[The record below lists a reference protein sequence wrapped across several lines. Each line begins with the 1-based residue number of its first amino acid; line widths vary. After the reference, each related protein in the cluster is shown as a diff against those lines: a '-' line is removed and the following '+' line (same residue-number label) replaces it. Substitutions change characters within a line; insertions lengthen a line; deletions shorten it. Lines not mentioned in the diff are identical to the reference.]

1 MKKVLVAGATGQL
14 GTSVV
19 AQLKRRGY
27 WVRACGRNGQKL
39 QALKHQVG
47 ADDIVAVD
55 LTDAGSVQGICNDVD
70 AVISCAGASMSMNNF
85 GDRKSFYEV
94 DYQANLNLLADAE
107 RQKLSKFVYVSLAEA
122 GKLRQTEYADAHEK
136 FVEAL
141 RASGLN
147 HTIIRPT
154 GFFGFHLEIL
164 KFAAKGRGML
174 IGSGECRTNPVHEAD
189 VARACVDAL
198 ESEREEVAVGG
209 PEIFT
214 RKETVE
220 LAFAVVK
227 AAGHGQQP
235 RGGCRWASVPAAPG
249 TAARGVQRSD
259 DRWRGRRDDQQG
271 GVLRGGDVAPAGP
284 AAGRADPI
292 LVGRGQDDA
301 HADSIWSDS
310 ADERRTLSGGAG
322 EAFPEP
328 G

>member
-14 GTSVV
+14 GKAVV
-19 AQLKRRGY
+19 AELKRRGH
-27 WVRACGRNGQKL
+27 WVKACGRDAKKL
-39 QALKHQVG
+39 QALKQGLG
-47 ADDIVAVD
+47 ADEIAAVD
-55 LTDAGSVQGICNDVD
+55 LTDARSLQNVCSQMD

-94 DYQANLNLLADAE
+94 DTKGNLNLLAEAK
-107 RQKLSKFVYVSLAEA
+107 RQSAQRFVYVSLAEA
-122 GKLRQTEYADAHEK
+122 DKLRQTEYADAHEQ

-141 RASGLN
+141 RASGLKQAV
-147 HTIIRPT
+147 IRPT

-220 LAFAVVK
+220 LAFAALNRPPKLMKISPGMFKLMIAPLKLINRRIYALMDFGIAVTQIDVIAPSVGSERLKPYFERAVK
-227 AAGHGQQP
+227 NF
-235 RGGCRWASVPAAPG
+235 V
-249 TAARGVQRSD
+249 
-259 DRWRGRRDDQQG
+259 
-271 GVLRGGDVAPAGP
+271 
-284 AAGRADPI
+284 
-292 LVGRGQDDA
+292 
-301 HADSIWSDS
+301 
-310 ADERRTLSGGAG
+310 
-322 EAFPEP
+322 
-328 G
+328 

>member
-1 MKKVLVAGATGQL
+1 MKKVLVAGATGRL

-19 AQLKRRGY
+19 AELKRRGY
-27 WVRACGRNGQKL
+27 WGRACGRSQQKL
-39 QALKHQVG
+39 QRLKQQVG

-55 LTDAGSVQGICNDVD
+55 LTDAVSVQGICNDVD

-122 GKLRQTEYADAHEK
+122 DELRQTEYADAHEK

-141 RASGLN
+141 RASSLN

-174 IGSGECRTNPVHEAD
+174 IGSGECRTNPVHESD
-189 VARACVDAL
+189 VARVCVDAL
-198 ESEREEVAVGG
+198 DGGDTEIAIGG

-220 LAFAVVK
+220 LAFASLNRPPK
-227 AAGHGQQP
+227 LMKLSPGMFKLMI
-235 RGGCRWASVPAAPG
+235 APLKLFN
-249 TAARGVQRSD
+249 
-259 DRWRGRRDDQQG
+259 RRIYALMDFGIAVTQID
-271 GVLRGGDVAPAGP
+271 VVAPSVGSERLRP
-284 AAGRADPI
+284 YFERAAKA
-292 LVGRGQDDA
+292 L
-301 HADSIWSDS
+301 
-310 ADERRTLSGGAG
+310 
-322 EAFPEP
+322 
-328 G
+328 

>member
-19 AQLKRRGY
+19 AELKRRGY
-27 WVRACGRNGQKL
+27 WVRACGRSQQKL
-39 QALKHQVG
+39 QALKQQVG
-47 ADDIVAVD
+47 ADDVVAVD
-55 LTDAGSVQGICNDVD
+55 LTAADTVQGVCSNVD

-107 RQKLSKFVYVSLAEA
+107 RQTPTKFVYVSLAEA
-122 GKLRQTEYADAHEK
+122 DKLRQTEYADAHEK

-141 RASGLN
+141 RASSLKN
-147 HTIIRPT
+147 TIIRPT

-198 ESEREEVAVGG
+198 EGDETEVTVGG

-220 LAFAVVK
+220 LAFAALNRPPK
-227 AAGHGQQP
+227 LMKFSPGMFKLMI
-235 RGGCRWASVPAAPG
+235 APLKLINRRVY
-249 TAARGVQRSD
+249 ALMDFGVAVTQID
-259 DRWRGRRDDQQG
+259 
-271 GVLRGGDVAPAGP
+271 VVAPSAGSERLKP
-284 AAGRADPI
+284 YFEQAAKS
-292 LVGRGQDDA
+292 L
-301 HADSIWSDS
+301 
-310 ADERRTLSGGAG
+310 
-322 EAFPEP
+322 
-328 G
+328 

>member
-174 IGSGECRTNPVHEAD
+174 IGSGECRTNPVHESD
-189 VARACVDAL
+189 VARVCVDAL
-198 ESEREEVAVGG
+198 EGDDTEIAIGG

-220 LAFAVVK
+220 LAFASLNRLPK
-227 AAGHGQQP
+227 LMKLSPGMFKLMI
-235 RGGCRWASVPAAPG
+235 APLKLIN
-249 TAARGVQRSD
+249 
-259 DRWRGRRDDQQG
+259 RRIYALMDFGIAVTQID
-271 GVLRGGDVAPAGP
+271 VVAPSVGSERLRP
-284 AAGRADPI
+284 YFEQAAKS
-292 LVGRGQDDA
+292 L
-301 HADSIWSDS
+301 
-310 ADERRTLSGGAG
+310 
-322 EAFPEP
+322 
-328 G
+328 

>member
-19 AQLKRRGY
+19 AELKRRGY
-27 WVRACGRNGQKL
+27 WVRACGRSQQKL
-39 QALKHQVG
+39 QTLKQQVG

-55 LTDAGSVQGICNDVD
+55 LTDAVSVQGICNDVD

-122 GKLRQTEYADAHEK
+122 DKLRQTEYADAHEK

-141 RASGLN
+141 RASSLN

-174 IGSGECRTNPVHEAD
+174 IGSGECRTNPVHESD
-189 VARACVDAL
+189 VARVCVDAL
-198 ESEREEVAVGG
+198 DGGDTEIAIGG

-220 LAFAVVK
+220 LAFASLNRPPK
-227 AAGHGQQP
+227 LMKLSPGMFKLMI
-235 RGGCRWASVPAAPG
+235 APLKLFN
-249 TAARGVQRSD
+249 
-259 DRWRGRRDDQQG
+259 RRIYALMDFGIAVTQID
-271 GVLRGGDVAPAGP
+271 VVAPSVGSERLRP
-284 AAGRADPI
+284 YFERAAKA
-292 LVGRGQDDA
+292 L
-301 HADSIWSDS
+301 
-310 ADERRTLSGGAG
+310 
-322 EAFPEP
+322 
-328 G
+328 